1 MTGRSKRKKTI
12 ARLIVLDD
20 VDRYY
25 LKRYRTLRKRYDG
38 A

>member
-1 MTGRSKRKKTI
+1 MMMMMIMITNTKCGGIKN
-12 ARLIVLDD
+12 
-20 VDRYY
+20 RYY